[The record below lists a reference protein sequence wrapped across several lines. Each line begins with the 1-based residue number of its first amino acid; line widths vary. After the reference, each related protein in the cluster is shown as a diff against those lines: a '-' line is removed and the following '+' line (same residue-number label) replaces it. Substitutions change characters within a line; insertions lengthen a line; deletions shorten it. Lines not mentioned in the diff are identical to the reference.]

1 MSKHCGHMSMDW
13 EAAIGHYLDYLAL
26 ERGLS
31 RNTLAAY
38 ERDLRDYALFA
49 AGGAGGEGD
58 DPVASVLEYLRHLQA
73 QGRSAAT
80 LARRLA
86 ALRSFF
92 GYQEDLAG
100 AGPDPTR
107 HLSSPR
113 LARPLP
119 RVLTVEQVEAML
131 AACRLSDPV
140 GLRDRAILELLY
152 ATGLR
157 VSELVALTVDDWDT
171 TPPRLRCRGKGDKER
186 LIPVGQAAVQAVEHF
201 LAAGRGRL
209 GACAAKPSGALF
221 VNRRGRPLT
230 RQSVWKLVKKHA
242 AAAGIATLVT
252 PHTLRHS
259 FATHLLENGA
269 DLRAVQE
276 MLGHSDISTTQI
288 YTHVSRARLK
298 AVYDR
303 AHPRA

>member
-1 MSKHCGHMSMDW
+1 MDINW
-13 EAAIGHYLDYLAL
+13 DGAIHDYLDYLAL

-38 ERDLRDYALFA
+38 ERDLKDYALFVR
-49 AGGAGGEGD
+49 GGAGGEGD
-58 DPVASVLEYLRHLQA
+58 DPVASVLEYLRHLQGA
-73 QGRSAAT
+73 GRSAAT

-92 GYQEDLAG
+92 GYQEELAG
-100 AGPDPTR
+100 AGTDPTR

-119 RVLTVEQVEAML
+119 RVLTVEDVEAML
-131 AACRLSDPV
+131 AACHLSDPI

-157 VSELVALTVDDWDT
+157 VSELVALTVDDWDI

-186 LIPVGQAAVQAVEHF
+186 LIPVGQAAVQAVERF
-201 LAAGRGRL
+201 LATGRGRL
-209 GACAAKPSGALF
+209 AVRAAKPSGALF
-221 VNRRGRPLT
+221 VNRRGLGLT
-230 RQSVWKLVKKHA
+230 RQSVWKLVKKYA
-242 AAAGIATLVT
+242 GAAGIAHEVT

-269 DLRAVQE
+269 DLRSVQE
-276 MLGHSDISTTQI
+276 MLGHADISTTQI

>member
-1 MSKHCGHMSMDW
+1 MNWDVV
-13 EAAIGHYLDYLAL
+13 IGEYLDYLAL

-31 RNTLAAY
+31 RNTLHAY
-38 ERDLRDYALFA
+38 ERDLRDYVRFVQD
-49 AGGAGGEGD
+49 GAGGEAG
-58 DPVASVLEYLRHLQA
+58 DPVALVRQYLRHLTRR
-73 QGRSAAT
+73 GLSEAT
-80 LARRLA
+80 VARRLA

-92 GYQEDLAG
+92 GYQEDEAG

-113 LARPLP
+113 LVRPLP

-131 AACRLSDPV
+131 AACPADDPV

-171 TPPRLRCRGKGDKER
+171 SPPRLRCRGKGEKER
-186 LIPVGQAAVQAVEHF
+186 LIPVGRAAVRAVDRF
-201 LAAGRGRL
+201 LAAGRPRL
-209 GACAAKPSGALF
+209 VSRTPVRAGALF
-221 VNRRGRPLT
+221 VNRRGAALT
-230 RQSVWKLVKKHA
+230 RQSVWKLVKKYA
-242 AAAGIATLVT
+242 ALAAIVHEVT

-269 DLRAVQE
+269 DLRSVQE
-276 MLGHSDISTTQI
+276 MLGHADISTTQI